1 MCTYSF
7 SFTPTSQLVM
17 AGNIFAKGIKL
28 LLAVSITFYFITLQC
43 LKANGESYL
52 ERTFMD
58 LIERGSDRNEK
69 DSFNFYIDEMID
81 LESSQLSML
90 ERVNKKI
97 LNEWLD
103 ELKGIQKIRQ
113 KAVKLKNKF
122 WIQYSDE
129 ASCVIRSYLATK
141 FDYEPKEALS
151 VCQYYFNEYINNLGL
166 DSVASITTVKYMLD
180 IFELYHRYD
189 MVLKIA
195 ELLKNVKNNRRFEDL
210 HNDRL
215 LKSYIERAYSI
226 LKQYSKVLEEN
237 KNEYETTFRM
247 IHNDKNIDYRELF
260 DRICHHNHSYVMD
273 ALIATKA
280 YDRANMI
287 LEDCIKQA
295 ESYLERHYITNYEH
309 PRFVLKLGDNA
320 FDPYKD
326 DLLSLVYY
334 PTLFK
339 PYALIPLLQNQIQ
352 ESLEK
357 TDRIRAIGLS
367 MVLHKKLE
375 PIKFLEM
382 QQLAKE
388 NNSTLVIYSI
398 FPNFGS
404 ADPSHKEDLGI
415 FVVQP
420 SGQLYFKLVPLNN
433 IPSIV
438 SSTSETLQ
446 QRSEQKIQ
454 SKQAFSSVVI
464 FIGVGGLIA
473 LVTCLVLCIN
483 HKKIWYANGIAVVLV
498 IGGVS
503 LFLYVQNQVLILNKP
518 DPEETPSPTVVSS
531 GSLMDI
537 TRLIKSS
544 FSQNRSIGVDNS
556 QTTPKDDQDC
566 PNQEACLA
574 SLYQILIK
582 PIEEYLP
589 KEENSSIIFVPE
601 GELYKVSFASLKDTN
616 GSYLIDKYAIAV
628 TPSLRVL
635 KALKK
640 KDKNTASYTDVLIVG
655 NPIMPPDPQ
664 TDDAGLYWMETH
676 SDQIE
681 SELQNYRNSPP
692 LSYLPNAEMEAR
704 EIAKLFGTTPLI
716 GSEAT
721 KEAVLSKMGSVR
733 IIHLA
738 THGLP
743 YGFGILTLTPTQFD
757 SGYLTGYHFV
767 NENLNAEL
775 VVLSA
780 CETGVGK
787 VSTEGGI
794 GLARPFFM
802 AGVPTVVAS
811 LWQVPDASTAELMVD
826 FYKNMQTTNNKAQAL
841 RQAMLKTK
849 EKYPDP
855 YHWAGFVLFGR
866 P

>member
-1 MCTYSF
+1 MI
-7 SFTPTSQLVM
+7 
-17 AGNIFAKGIKL
+17 GNIFSKGIKFFL
-28 LLAVSITFYFITLQC
+28 GVSIAFCFTTLQC

-90 ERVNKKI
+90 ERVNKKR
-97 LNEWLD
+97 LNKWLD

-295 ESYLERHYITNYEH
+295 ESYLERHYIINYEH
-309 PRFVLKLGDNA
+309 PRFVLQLGDNA

-446 QRSEQKIQ
+446 KRSEQKIQ
-454 SKQAFSSVVI
+454 SKPVFPSAIV
-464 FIGVGGLIA
+464 FIGLGGLIA
-473 LVTCLVLCIN
+473 LVTCLILSIRR
-483 HKKIWYANGIAVVLV
+483 KKIWYANGIAVILV
-498 IGGVS
+498 IAGVGS
-503 LFLYVQNQVLILNKP
+503 FLYVQNEVLIFNKP
-518 DPEETPSPTVVSS
+518 EPEETPSPAILSS
-531 GSLMDI
+531 GSLTDI
-537 TRLIKSS
+537 TRLIESS
-544 FSQNRSIGVDNS
+544 FSQNRGVKIQDA
-556 QTTPKDDQDC
+556 QTIAKEDQDC

-664 TDDAGLYWMETH
+664 TDDAGLYWMETQ

-826 FYKNMQTTNNKAQAL
+826 FYKNMQTTDNKAQAL